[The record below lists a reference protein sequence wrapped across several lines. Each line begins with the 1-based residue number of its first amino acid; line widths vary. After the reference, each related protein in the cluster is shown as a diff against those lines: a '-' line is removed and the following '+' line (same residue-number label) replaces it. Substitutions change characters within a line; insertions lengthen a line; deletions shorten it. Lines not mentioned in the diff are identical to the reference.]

1 MPSKLTNGLRLLL
14 HLFRDFRHAPQWLS
28 DRLVRKDMLDRRI
41 PWLTWGAVERLN
53 GVVRPGMRVFE
64 WGGGGSTLYFLDHGC
79 RVTTIET
86 DSGWAG
92 GLKSRTPSGAA
103 AGELELRLLPHPSA
117 GAAEAAAYLG
127 AVEDPAC
134 WDLVLVD
141 GPGEISRV
149 ECIRRAMPF
158 VNAGGFIVLDNADW
172 PAFADAPK
180 LLAGWD
186 RKVFSG
192 LIPCARGT
200 GQTDVY
206 RKPQSGGPPGSV

>member
-1 MPSKLTNGLRLLL
+1 MIPAKLVNGLRLLY
-14 HLFRDFRHAPQWLS
+14 HLFRDYRHAPRWLS

-41 PWLTWGAVERLN
+41 PWLTWGAVDHL
-53 GVVRPGMRVFE
+53 GKVVRPGMRVLE
-64 WGGGGSTLYFLDHGC
+64 WGGGGSTLYFLDRGC

-86 DSGWAG
+86 DSGWAE
-92 GLKSRTPSGAA
+92 GLRSRSKSSGTS
-103 AGELELRLLPHPSA
+103 GQLELRLMAHPSA
-117 GAAEAAAYLG
+117 GEAAATAYLQ

-206 RKPQSGGPPGSV
+206 WKPHSACTSG